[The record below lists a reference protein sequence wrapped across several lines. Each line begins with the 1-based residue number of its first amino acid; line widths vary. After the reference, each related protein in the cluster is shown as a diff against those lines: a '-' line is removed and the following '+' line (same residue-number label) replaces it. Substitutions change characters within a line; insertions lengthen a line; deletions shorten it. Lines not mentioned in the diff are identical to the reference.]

1 MCNCIL
7 IAEKGLAAEGAR
19 LDLATMI
26 HPKTGR
32 IRREIQIK
40 TTRLGPKKRTKV
52 PYMVC
57 TFCPF
62 CGEEIKRD

>member
-1 MCNCIL
+1 MCDCIG
-7 IAEKGLAAEGAR
+7 IAEKGLRAEGAR

-26 HPKTGR
+26 HPKTGN
-32 IRREIQIK
+32 IRYEIQIK
-40 TTRLGPKKRTKV
+40 TARADPKKRTRV

-62 CGEEIKRD
+62 CGEEIKR